1 MEEKREGIQKKIYD
15 ICFFMYHFSK
25 IDVQFIHREEVLS
38 IQLYYEAIPAFMK
51 QSRKQ
56 TETYVYEFLESQAP
70 NCYFYYTDTFQLN
83 YIGVG
88 LWDRGIYQGAFLMG
102 PFLAVVPNDIFM
114 QDMVHVNHILHQ
126 DKEEML
132 HYYNMIST
140 IDPNLSKKI
149 GNLVVNLAMSQ
160 FQEVEAIYSK
170 EHSKIK
176 EEVHYVSEN
185 THSYSEVE
193 ARFEIE
199 RKIME
204 HVSKGREKEALE
216 VLGTFFFDASY
227 RMPKNVLRVSKNLAF
242 TFNTMLRIAIREGGV
257 HPVYLHRISD
267 KFAILIEK
275 ATSTKELE
283 QLQVLMIK
291 EYCKVVREVSTE
303 GYHGIVKQAIEYIN
317 LNFSKEL
324 SLPFIADIIN
334 VSPSH
339 LSKKFKKETGFTV
352 TEFINK
358 KRIQEAKRLLQI
370 SEHSIT
376 DIAILIG
383 FEDPGYFTSV
393 FRKLVGITP
402 REYMK
407 VYKKKD

>member
-1 MEEKREGIQKKIYD
+1 M
-15 ICFFMYHFSK
+15 
-25 IDVQFIHREEVLS
+25 
-38 IQLYYEAIPAFMK
+38 
-51 QSRKQ
+51 
-56 TETYVYEFLESQAP
+56 
-70 NCYFYYTDTFQLN
+70 
-83 YIGVG
+83 
-88 LWDRGIYQGAFLMG
+88 
-102 PFLAVVPNDIFM
+102 
-114 QDMVHVNHILHQ
+114 
-126 DKEEML
+126 
-132 HYYNMIST
+132 
-140 IDPNLSKKI
+140 
-149 GNLVVNLAMSQ
+149 
-160 FQEVEAIYSK
+160 
-170 EHSKIK
+170 
-176 EEVHYVSEN
+176 
-185 THSYSEVE
+185 
-193 ARFEIE
+193 
-199 RKIME
+199 
-204 HVSKGREKEALE
+204 
-216 VLGTFFFDASY
+216 
-227 RMPKNVLRVSKNLAF
+227 
-242 TFNTMLRIAIREGGV
+242 
-257 HPVYLHRISD
+257 
-267 KFAILIEK
+267 
-275 ATSTKELE
+275 E

-370 SEHSIT
+370 SDHSIT

>member
-1 MEEKREGIQKKIYD
+1 
-15 ICFFMYHFSK
+15 
-25 IDVQFIHREEVLS
+25 
-38 IQLYYEAIPAFMK
+38 
-51 QSRKQ
+51 
-56 TETYVYEFLESQAP
+56 
-70 NCYFYYTDTFQLN
+70 
-83 YIGVG
+83 
-88 LWDRGIYQGAFLMG
+88 MG

-370 SEHSIT
+370 SDHSIT